1 MEQFSHDLTLA
12 LEETSRVW
20 AGHCWGGRRRTRS
33 TGNLRKSLHKCAS
46 HFLPCDKKLHHS
58 EFYRFKFTFSACA
71 PQPTEDSSSP
81 ADGPIDINECQSNS
95 ILSDSDDRQN
105 FRLALKMPCLFGN
118 FESDSL
124 NENLSPTR

>member
-1 MEQFSHDLTLA
+1 MPWKIASRA
-12 LEETSRVW
+12 LHSV
-20 AGHCWGGRRRTRS
+20 
-33 TGNLRKSLHKCAS
+33 LFY
-46 HFLPCDKKLHHS
+46 FL
-58 EFYRFKFTFSACA
+58 ACA

-105 FRLALKMPCLFGN
+105 FQLALKVRQTCLFGN

-124 NENLSPTR
+124 NENLSPSR